1 MYSHSHPKNGVVT
14 KYPMVELPVFC
25 WWCRL
30 TDGILNICLMCLHV
44 NKKYGQIQEVLAE
57 EVILELLS

>member
-1 MYSHSHPKNGVVT
+1 M
-14 KYPMVELPVFC
+14 
-25 WWCRL
+25 L
-30 TDGILNICLMCLHV
+30 TDDIVNISLMCLHV

>member
-1 MYSHSHPKNGVVT
+1 MYSHSLPKNTVVT
-14 KYPMVELPVFC
+14 KYPVIKLPVFC
-25 WWCRL
+25 WQCML
-30 TDGILNICLMCLHV
+30 TDDIVNISLICLHV